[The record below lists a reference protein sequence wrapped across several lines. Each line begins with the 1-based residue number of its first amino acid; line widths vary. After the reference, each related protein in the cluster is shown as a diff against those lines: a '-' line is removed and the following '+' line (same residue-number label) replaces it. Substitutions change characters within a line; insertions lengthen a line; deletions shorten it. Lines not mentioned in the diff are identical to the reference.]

1 MQAKNKFSEITP
13 EVMALSEMCIKNSS
27 IDPAL
32 YTKYDVKRG
41 LRDLNGQGVLTGL
54 TEISEVCSTELV
66 DGKRIP
72 VDGKLFYRGYD
83 VEEIVKGFI
92 RDERFGFEEVTYL
105 LLFGKLPTQEELN
118 QFTQLLDYY
127 RTLPTS
133 FVRDIIMKSPSKD
146 IMNAMARSVLT
157 LYSYD
162 ENPEDTSI
170 PNVLRQCLQLISLF
184 PILSVYGFQAY
195 GYYHENKSL
204 VIHTPPA
211 GAFYSGKYFIYV
223 KAGQQIY
230 AAGGKAS
237 GYGAGASRRAR
248 RREQLYLYHACCNL
262 FRNRYLLCHS
272 GGAWFFKRA
281 EARRCQY

>member
-105 LLFGKLPTQEELN
+105 LLFGKLPTGEELN
-118 QFTQLLDYY
+118 QFTALLDYY
-127 RTLPTS
+127 RTLPTR
-133 FVRDIIMKSPSKD
+133 FVRDIIM
-146 IMNAMARSVLT
+146 
-157 LYSYD
+157 
-162 ENPEDTSI
+162 
-170 PNVLRQCLQLISLF
+170 
-184 PILSVYGFQAY
+184 
-195 GYYHENKSL
+195 
-204 VIHTPPA
+204 
-211 GAFYSGKYFIYV
+211 
-223 KAGQQIY
+223 
-230 AAGGKAS
+230 
-237 GYGAGASRRAR
+237 
-248 RREQLYLYHACCNL
+248 
-262 FRNRYLLCHS
+262 
-272 GGAWFFKRA
+272 
-281 EARRCQY
+281 